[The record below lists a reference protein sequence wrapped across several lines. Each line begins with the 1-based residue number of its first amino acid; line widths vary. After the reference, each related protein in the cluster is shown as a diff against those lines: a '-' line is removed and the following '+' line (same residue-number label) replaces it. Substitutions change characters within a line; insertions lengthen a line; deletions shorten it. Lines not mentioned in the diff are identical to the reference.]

1 MCAWVS
7 PGIFSKFRDYALL
20 DGQVSSSRCRRH
32 TMWRK
37 PPRGASSR
45 CRHICL
51 ARVTNPNGFVAA
63 IFRSAGHFEC
73 HFVYTTVSFEPRNS
87 RNATRTCR
95 VSKNYNS
102 NFAAFKM
109 LLMLSLTKNIILSE
123 RFFNEGYF
131 SLEKLMN
138 FIF

>member
-1 MCAWVS
+1 MRGC
-7 PGIFSKFRDYALL
+7 L
-20 DGQVSSSRCRRH
+20 QVSFQNSAITLCSTDRYH
-32 TMWRK
+32 LVGAGANVAKT
-37 PPRGASSR
+37 PRDASSR

-73 HFVYTTVSFEPRNS
+73 HFVYTTVSFEPRNF